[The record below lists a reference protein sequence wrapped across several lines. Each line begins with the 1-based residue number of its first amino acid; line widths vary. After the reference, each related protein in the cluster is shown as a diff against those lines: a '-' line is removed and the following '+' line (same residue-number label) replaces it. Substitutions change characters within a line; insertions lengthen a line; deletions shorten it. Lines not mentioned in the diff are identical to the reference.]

1 MVEGTSIMI
10 EQISFNHKEW
20 LWLIA
25 ILPII
30 YTLFLR
36 YGKRDNNI
44 SLMDG
49 LSGTSTR
56 VRHPL
61 FKLLS
66 DTRQQHDNFSFTKN
80 IIYWLILILLIIS
93 LSEPIQIGKK
103 LPDPPR
109 QRDIVFIVDTSVSM
123 VLKDYTLNGKRVDRM
138 SVVRST
144 LKNFIDALKGDKVSI
159 IAFADTA
166 HVLVPLTNDTHL
178 LKSML
183 LRLRTGIAGRGSA
196 PGDAIALAV
205 KQIVKHK
212 RRHQIM
218 ILLTD
223 AALPIGSIKPL
234 QAASIAANADL
245 PLYTIAVGADTYSA
259 EEKRQTGLIYHPA
272 DRILLE
278 KMASLTGAQ
287 SYIAGN
293 SDSLQQA
300 IKDIEQLEFE
310 QQKTINKHYRHSL
323 YQWPLLLALILLTL
337 FQMRALVLNRGKSE

>member
-1 MVEGTSIMI
+1 MVEDTSIMI
-10 EQISFNHKEW
+10 ERITFNHSEW

-25 ILPII
+25 ILVII
-30 YTLFLR
+30 YTLFLY
-36 YGKRDNNI
+36 YGKQDKNT
-44 SLMDG
+44 SLIDG

-61 FKLLS
+61 YKFLS
-66 DTRQQHDNFSFTKN
+66 SSYQQHSNSNFTT
-80 IIYWLILILLIIS
+80 ITIYWLILVLLVIA

-103 LPDPPR
+103 LPEPPR

-123 VLKDYTLNGKRVDRM
+123 VLKDYTLDEQRVDRM
-138 SVVRST
+138 SVVRAT

-166 HVLVPLTNDTHL
+166 HVLVPLTSDVHL

-205 KQIVKHK
+205 KQIIKHK

-223 AALPIGSIKPL
+223 AALPIGSIKPI
-234 QAASIAANADL
+234 QAANIAANADL
-245 PLYTIAVGADTYSA
+245 PLYTVAVGADTYSA
-259 EEKRQTGLIYHPA
+259 EEKRKTGLIYHPA
-272 DRILLE
+272 DRILLA

-287 SYIAGN
+287 SYLAGN
-293 SDSLQQA
+293 SVSLQTA

-310 QQKTINKHYRHSL
+310 QQKTINKYYRHSL
-323 YQWPLLLALILLTL
+323 YQWPLLLALSLLTL
-337 FQMRALVLNRGKSE
+337 FQVRHLVFNRGKSR